1 MKLKKKNN
9 KIEIIDQ
16 IEKVRKKN
24 NKNWMDILRIAFKY
38 APNQASRVLSEIY
51 KEDKRLNMLAKKL
64 TKK

>member
-1 MKLKKKNN
+1 MKKN
-9 KIEIIDQ
+9 KYLKIIDQ

-38 APNQASRVLSEIY
+38 APNQASKVLSEIY
-51 KEDKRLNMLAKKL
+51 KEDKRLNILAKKL